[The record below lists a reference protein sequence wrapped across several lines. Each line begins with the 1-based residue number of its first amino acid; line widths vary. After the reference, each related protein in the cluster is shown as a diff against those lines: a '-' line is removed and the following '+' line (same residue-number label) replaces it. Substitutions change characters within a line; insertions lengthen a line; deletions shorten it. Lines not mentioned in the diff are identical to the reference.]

1 MEEIVVK
8 IDGKEYKV
16 KIEETEEGKIK
27 VYVGKDVYEIET
39 KSEVLSEL
47 EREEQKKQKGKHGE
61 NIITA
66 PLPGTIVEVHA
77 KEGKEVAEGDTLVKL
92 VAIWMHKAA
101 NKAAAADGKCATPS
115 PQAMAVPI
123 MTGAM
128 AAGNV
133 LGRIAKIQ
141 GFIMF

>member
-39 KSEVLSEL
+39 KPEVLSEL

-92 VAIWMHKAA
+92 VAMKMENEITAPRHGTVKSVHVKK
-101 NKAAAADGKCATPS
+101 NDTVNRGD
-115 PQAMAVPI
+115 I
-123 MTGAM
+123 
-128 AAGNV
+128 
-133 LGRIAKIQ
+133 LIILE
-141 GFIMF
+141 